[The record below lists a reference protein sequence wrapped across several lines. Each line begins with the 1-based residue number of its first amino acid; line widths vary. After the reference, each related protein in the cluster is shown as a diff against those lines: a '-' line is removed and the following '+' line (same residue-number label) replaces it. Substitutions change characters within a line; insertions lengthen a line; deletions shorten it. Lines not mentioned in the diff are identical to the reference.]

1 MDYDYYF
8 DMNYCYYYM
17 NYSFKY
23 KMQTVYI
30 HMKTLNISAFFEK
43 TLLTGMAH
51 HPVLCRVIGRKI
63 LCR

>member
-1 MDYDYYF
+1 
-8 DMNYCYYYM
+8 M